1 MHTTAISPVSLSQT
15 KTQSTWQWD
24 DRDRKRQPA
33 R

>member
-1 MHTTAISPVSLSQT
+1 MHTTAISPVSLRQ
-15 KTQSTWQWD
+15 TQSTWQWD